1 MQSLCKP
8 YATKSANNLLLSHC
22 CINQADGSKDFYLPA
37 LIGQELNTE
46 FLFQP
51 LNRRLADIAKA
62 DGTLLGI
69 NTDKL
74 KKGTRYEW
82 AVSGEPGAAYRF
94 VVTNS
99 FNAQFQNIV

>member
-1 MQSLCKP
+1 MKFERKAIFLLFRDADP
-8 YATKSANNLLLSHC
+8 KST
-22 CINQADGSKDFYLPA
+22 LPFEE
-37 LIGQELNTE
+37 ISSSPFRLNTE
-46 FLFQP
+46 FLLQP
-51 LNRRLADIAKA
+51 LYCRFADIAKA
-62 DGTLLGI
+62 YGTLLGI

-99 FNAQFQNIV
+99 YNAQFQNIVLTFKRLGN